1 VTIKPVSTTMGQST
15 LAGISGVGWYRYNG
29 DKPHEGPSRAEALP
43 QNIKATTAKQKR
55 MAEYTRRRLAKETK
69 EQAAAAIEISASTM
83 GYYERAFLDEH
94 PEARP

>member
-1 VTIKPVSTTMGQST
+1 VTIKPVSTTMGQQS
-15 LAGISGVGWYRYNG
+15 LAGISGVGWYRYRG
-29 DKPHEGPSRAEALP
+29 SKADEKSPSELLP
-43 QNIKATTAKQKR
+43 QNRKATTAKQKR